1 MSDWSKLGQA
11 VPFRL
16 QNLLFIYLFA
26 CLFINLFLSLLLL
39 LWQIFLNSIKSLS
52 VMDWEILNYTS

>member
-26 CLFINLFLSLLLL
+26 CLFLTWIHFIL
-39 LWQIFLNSIKSLS
+39 IFFVVAFIFKNQGNVDL
-52 VMDWEILNYTS
+52 